1 MKNYENFDNAFFT
14 KIICIIAA
22 IALLFVI
29 AVFVIGFITGDS
41 STTLSRDSEAETFVF
56 ENTATEPLVTDT
68 AAPMT
73 VTE

>member
-29 AVFVIGFITGDS
+29 AVFIIGFITGDS
-41 STTLSRDSEAETFVF
+41 STLSHDSEAETFIF
-56 ENTATEPLVTDT
+56 ENTETEPLVTDT
-68 AAPMT
+68 EAHMT